1 MSIAKN
7 AMCSQIMRNVESG
20 KYAKQSK
27 FANYGSVPED
37 SPFYST
43 WLAEQAEARREIR
56 AQQKIRSTA

>member
-1 MSIAKN
+1 
-7 AMCSQIMRNVESG
+7 MCSQIMRNVESG

-56 AQQKIRSTA
+56 PQQKIRSTA